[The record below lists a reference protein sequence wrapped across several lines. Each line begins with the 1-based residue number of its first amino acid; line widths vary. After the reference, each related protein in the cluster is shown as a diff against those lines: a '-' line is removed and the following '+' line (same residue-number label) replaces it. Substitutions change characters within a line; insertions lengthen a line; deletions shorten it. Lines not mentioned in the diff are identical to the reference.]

1 MTFKANRGIHT
12 VEFSVGQQ
20 PSTYKALRFIN
31 CYYNT
36 EKKKYSKKECAG
48 VLPVPSEASPLMS
61 QRKECSDFTQHYVP
75 MSLGAGL
82 ENC

>member
-1 MTFKANRGIHT
+1 M

-36 EKKKYSKKECAG
+36 EKEKHSKKECAG
-48 VLPVPSEASPLMS
+48 VLPVPSEASPLCRRGRNAQTPLSIMF
-61 QRKECSDFTQHYVP
+61 Q
-75 MSLGAGL
+75 
-82 ENC
+82 